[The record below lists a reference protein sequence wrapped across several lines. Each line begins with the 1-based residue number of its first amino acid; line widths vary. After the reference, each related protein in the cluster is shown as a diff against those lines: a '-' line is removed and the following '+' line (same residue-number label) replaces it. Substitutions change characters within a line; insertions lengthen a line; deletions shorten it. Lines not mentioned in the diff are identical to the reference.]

1 MKFSKN
7 LQELRTSRGL
17 SQEQLADKIG
27 VSRQAIGAWES
38 GKTMPEIDKVAQ
50 ICKVFEVSADE
61 LLGELISKEN
71 QKPKFS
77 KSHYERENSQ
87 ISILKATGVA
97 MILFGVAATIFQSA
111 PRIAD
116 NPNDFFSK
124 INSIYVLFG
133 VVLSL
138 PMFILGNN
146 KDEIL
151 KNRLKSTRPTVSEI
165 YSDQELEEIK
175 TRKAIFTSLGVM
187 TIVASVAVLGAL
199 NAHSI
204 LKDGQA
210 VAVMLAMIGVGV
222 WNLIFGAQ
230 NDKVEKIREIHREK
244 NPELEKFFAILWTL
258 TVGIYLIAGFIFGSW
273 RILWVIFP
281 IVAVVTGVLSII
293 FEKKK

>member
-7 LQELRTSRGL
+7 LQELRTSHGL

-27 VSRQAIGAWES
+27 VSRQAVGAWES

-71 QKPKFS
+71 QRPKFS
-77 KSHYERENSQ
+77 KSHYESENSR

-97 MILFGVAATIFQSA
+97 VILLSVAVTIFQSA
-111 PRIAD
+111 LTITD
-116 NPNDFFSK
+116 NPDVGR
-124 INSIYVLFG
+124 INGTYIIFG
-133 VVLSL
+133 VVLAL

-151 KNRLKSTRPTVSEI
+151 KNRLKSAQPTVSEI

-187 TIVASVAVLGAL
+187 MIVASVAVLGVL
-199 NAHSI
+199 STHSI
-204 LKDGQA
+204 LKGGQA
-210 VAVMLAMIGVGV
+210 VAVMLAMIGAGA
-222 WNLIFGAQ
+222 WNLIFGSQ

-244 NPELEKFFAILWTL
+244 NPNLEKFYSILWTATIGL
-258 TVGIYLIAGFIFGSW
+258 YLLAGFVLGAW
-273 RILWVIFP
+273 GQLWVVFP
-281 IVAVVTGVLSII
+281 IAAIITGIASAI
-293 FEKKK
+293 FEKKR

>member
-97 MILFGVAATIFQSA
+97 VILLGVAATIFQSA
-111 PRIAD
+111 PAITN
-116 NPNDFFSK
+116 NPDDFFSK

-151 KNRLKSTRPTVSEI
+151 KNRLKSARPTVSEI

-187 TIVASVAVLGAL
+187 TIVASVAVLGVL

-204 LKDGQA
+204 LKEGQA

-273 RILWVIFP
+273 RVLWVIFP
-281 IVAVVTGVLSII
+281 IVAVITGILSII

>member
-97 MILFGVAATIFQSA
+97 VILLGVAATIFQSA
-111 PRIAD
+111 PAITN
-116 NPNDFFSK
+116 NPDDFFGK

-151 KNRLKSTRPTVSEI
+151 KNRLKSARPTVSDI

-187 TIVASVAVLGAL
+187 TIVASVAVLGVL
-199 NAHSI
+199 STHSI
-204 LKDGQA
+204 LKYNQA

-258 TVGIYLIAGFIFGSW
+258 TVGIYLIAGFIFGLW

-281 IVAVVTGVLSII
+281 IVAVVTGILSII

>member
-50 ICKVFEVSADE
+50 ICKVFKVSADE
-61 LLGELISKEN
+61 LLGELTSKEN

-97 MILFGVAATIFQSA
+97 VILFGIATTLLQGA
-111 PRIAD
+111 PETA
-116 NPNDFFSK
+116 NNANGLLAK
-124 INSIYVLFG
+124 INEIHVIFG
-133 VVLSL
+133 VILAL

-151 KNRLKSTRPTVSEI
+151 KNRLKSAQPTVSEI

-175 TRKAIFTSLGVM
+175 TRKAIFSSLGVTM
-187 TIVASVAVLGAL
+187 IVASVAIFAILGA
-199 NAHSI
+199 HST
-204 LKDGQA
+204 LKENQIIGIMIA
-210 VAVMLAMIGVGV
+210 TIGVGV
-222 WNLIFGAQ
+222 WSLIFGAQ
-230 NDKVEKIREIHREK
+230 NDKVEKIHEIHREK
-244 NPELEKFFAILWTL
+244 NPELEKFFAILWAL
-258 TVGIYLIAGFIFGSW
+258 TVGIYLITGFIFGSW
-273 RILWVIFP
+273 RVLWVIFP
-281 IVAVVTGVLSII
+281 IAAVTSGVVSII
-293 FEKKK
+293 FKKTK

>member
-61 LLGELISKEN
+61 LLGELSSKES

-97 MILFGVAATIFQSA
+97 MILFGVATTLLQGA
-111 PRIAD
+111 PETA
-116 NPNDFFSK
+116 NNTNGLLAK
-124 INSIYVLFG
+124 INEIHVIFG
-133 VVLSL
+133 VILAL

-146 KDEIL
+146 KDEII
-151 KNRLKSTRPTVSEI
+151 KNRLKSARPTVSDI

-175 TRKAIFTSLGVM
+175 TRKAIFSSLGVTM
-187 TIVASVAVLGAL
+187 IVASVAIFAILGA
-199 NAHSI
+199 HST
-204 LKDGQA
+204 LKENQIIGI
-210 VAVMLAMIGVGV
+210 MIATISVGV

-230 NDKVEKIREIHREK
+230 NDKVEKIHDLHREK
-244 NPELEKFFAILWTL
+244 NPELEKFFAILWAL
-258 TVGIYLIAGFIFGSW
+258 TVGIYLITGFIFGSW
-273 RILWVIFP
+273 RVLWVIFP
-281 IVAVVTGVLSII
+281 IASVVTGVVSII
-293 FEKKK
+293 FKKKK

>member
-77 KSHYERENSQ
+77 KSHYEKENSQ

-97 MILFGVAATIFQSA
+97 MILFGVATTLLQGA
-111 PRIAD
+111 PETA
-116 NPNDFFSK
+116 NSTNGLLAK
-124 INSIYVLFG
+124 INEIHVIFG
-133 VVLSL
+133 VILAL

-151 KNRLKSTRPTVSEI
+151 KNRLKSARPTVSEI

-175 TRKAIFTSLGVM
+175 TRKAIFSSLGVTM
-187 TIVASVAVLGAL
+187 IVASVAIFAILS
-199 NAHSI
+199 AHSA
-204 LKDGQA
+204 LKENQIIGIMIA
-210 VAVMLAMIGVGV
+210 TIGVGV
-222 WNLIFGAQ
+222 WSLIFGAQ
-230 NDKVEKIREIHREK
+230 NDKVEKIHEIHREK
-244 NPELEKFFAILWTL
+244 NPELEKFFAILWFS
-258 TVGIYLIAGFIFGSW
+258 TVGIYSIAGLIFGSW
-273 RILWVIFP
+273 RVLWVIFP
-281 IVAVVTGVLSII
+281 IAAVTSGVVSII
-293 FEKKK
+293 FKKTK